1 MTKVEYTP
9 ESAKELSKL
18 DRQAASRESGASN
31 NFRPCKRAFLLF

>member
-18 DRQAASRESGASN
+18 DRQTASRVSGVSN
-31 NFRPCKRAFLLF
+31 NFHSCKRAFLSL